1 MNQWVRPLSCLGI
14 GLSVQRLSAIF
25 KVCVRY
31 MTSLNRNLYW
41 VWGLWA
47 GLGPVFQ
54 SMGFGSS
61 WVSCS
66 GCEVSELSGGL
77 KRGCEVSEFCLPF
90 YPLVSSLEKLMDLY
104 CQLWSLWALWGSV
117 VRISDVWVVKYKVSE
132 VFGSLSL
139 GVLLWTIFGVCV
151 RCEVSWAVYRSVSQ
165 GQNSLNRACFQAVKS
180 LSSLG
185 MCVQDLRLWVVCGI
199 MF

>member
-1 MNQWVRPLSCLGI
+1 
-14 GLSVQRLSAIF
+14 
-25 KVCVRY
+25 

-139 GVLLWTIFGVCV
+139 GVLLWTILG
-151 RCEVSWAVYRSVSQ
+151 SVSDVR
-165 GQNSLNRACFQAVKS
+165 SLE
-180 LSSLG
+180 LYI
-185 MCVQDLRLWVVCGI
+185 DLFPKVRILWTGLVFRLWNL
-199 MF
+199 